1 MFNKDTAGPKNHLL
15 LRELTKEQIRTIIL
29 DLHNKIQ
36 FKGAV
41 TSCLF
46 CLDHISRDK
55 YIQVLN
61 RTFALNQNDSE
72 YK

>member
-1 MFNKDTAGPKNHLL
+1 M
-15 LRELTKEQIRTIIL
+15 IL

-36 FKGAV
+36 FQGAL

-46 CLDHISRDK
+46 CLDHINRGS
-55 YIQVLN
+55 YIKGLIT
-61 RTFALNQNDSE
+61 TFALNPKDSE